1 MRSNVSHV
9 IHRQYRAALD
19 LLLEAEIHLYR
30 ARTDVGRCQQAGK
43 RIQVIADKKGIIAR
57 SSRGDRRLIGVLQVR
72 DGAAHDYSID
82 GCADGLT
89 ANLTGDVE
97 AIRGGVHR
105 TVWPRQVAGRT

>member
-1 MRSNVSHV
+1 PPPNPTLFPYTTLFRS
-9 IHRQYRAALD
+9 
-19 LLLEAEIHLYR
+19 
-30 ARTDVGRCQQAGK
+30 QAGK

-105 TVWPRQVAGRT
+105 TRSEEHTSELQSLAYLV